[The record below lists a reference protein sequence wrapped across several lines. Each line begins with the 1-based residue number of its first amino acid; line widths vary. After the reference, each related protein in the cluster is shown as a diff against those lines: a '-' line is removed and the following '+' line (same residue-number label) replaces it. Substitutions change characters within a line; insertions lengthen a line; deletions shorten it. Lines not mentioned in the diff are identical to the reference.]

1 MLDNLILQASIVCN
15 FKENEWAKVEEMV
28 KNLVSDPILAPFGS
42 NLSPKFFFSW
52 ILAQLDVK
60 IVASYSCMQ
69 FQGKL
74 MNQTWENEKKNLVS
88 DPIVPKFGPPNSCFK
103 YLAPSVS
110 RYQGHLLPC
119 TISEKTNDPILRI
132 LSDGRTDRR
141 TKVTS

>member
-1 MLDNLILQASIVCN
+1 MQFQGKRMSQSWGNGEKSS
-15 FKENEWAKVEEMV
+15 FG
-28 KNLVSDPILAPFGS
+28 PYFGPFW
-42 NLSPKFFFSW
+42 LKFEPQIFFSW

-88 DPIVPKFGPPNSCFK
+88 DPIVPKFGPPNCFK

-132 LSDGRTDRR
+132 LSDRRTDRR